1 MVVLE
6 AEEEEGNSPSEM
18 FPVLS
23 SSTLPPNVRSQ
34 RHTIIMTQCPID
46 SASPNAFWNAYPII
60 PIFQQQTPPPS
71 LHD

>member
-23 SSTLPPNVRSQ
+23 SSTLPTNVRSQ
-34 RHTIIMTQCPID
+34 RHTIIMTQYPID
-46 SASPNAFWNAYPII
+46 SARPSAFCNAYPII
-60 PIFQQQTPPPS
+60 P
-71 LHD
+71 